1 MEGWQVPA
9 GAGPDPGAA
18 QAHDTP
24 DQAEGEAGT
33 HGDGEDYYDL
43 GH

>member
-18 QAHDTP
+18 QAYDTP